1 MLKIADIDK
10 GNYIRCIENNIYVG
24 SPTKGLIML
33 SADGTKQE
41 TLSETGCRFITVFN
55 NTLCYVDKD
64 VKEVQLFKDNI
75 KIDTLTLPFEEA
87 QIFTL
92 ESS

>member
-1 MLKIADIDK
+1 M
-10 GNYIRCIENNIYVG
+10 
-24 SPTKGLIML
+24 
-33 SADGTKQE
+33 
-41 TLSETGCRFITVFN
+41 TVFN

-64 VKEVQLFKDNI
+64 AKEVQLFKDNK

-87 QIFTL
+87 QIGTL